1 LRCRVAI
8 GYPHSTQNKIDDEL
22 TPVFLERRVQTL
34 EKSIDGKRRFRPN
47 IEPSCSIKELQLYC
61 TITVP
66 IFIFQDMHLLV
77 PPLDDSCR
85 GPDFGGSSSGTLEET
100 GNSGKKRTSRTATRS
115 LMSQGLQQQFETM
128 KQAWNAS
135 RSAAGN
141 RSESTAAESSIEE
154 DRNLEEDHQNKK
166 RRVAI
171 ETAFAIES
179 EVQKWQRGIAEL
191 EAMLDEEGNAPRSS
205 SSSVAFRPPAVVR
218 FPSLPPIV
226 PAEEGDFEKSC
237 DEEDEESQKSEHCT
251 TINDEQTEDVEQSP
265 ENKKDA
271 IASTE

>member
-1 LRCRVAI
+1 M
-8 GYPHSTQNKIDDEL
+8 Q
-22 TPVFLERRVQTL
+22 
-34 EKSIDGKRRFRPN
+34 
-47 IEPSCSIKELQLYC
+47 
-61 TITVP
+61 
-66 IFIFQDMHLLV
+66 LLV
-77 PPLDDSCR
+77 PPLDDNCR

-100 GNSGKKRTSRTATRS
+100 GNSGRKRNSRTATRS

-135 RSAAGN
+135 RSEAGN
-141 RSESTAAESSIEE
+141 RSESTAAGSSVEE
-154 DRNLEEDHQNKK
+154 NRDLKEDHQNKK

-226 PAEEGDFEKSC
+226 PAEEGDFEKSGGDS
-237 DEEDEESQKSEHCT
+237 DEGDKESQKSEHST
-251 TINDEQTEDVEQSP
+251 TIDDEQTEEVDHSP
-265 ENKKDA
+265 NNKKDA
-271 IASTE
+271 ITSTE

>member
-1 LRCRVAI
+1 M
-8 GYPHSTQNKIDDEL
+8 G
-22 TPVFLERRVQTL
+22 
-34 EKSIDGKRRFRPN
+34 
-47 IEPSCSIKELQLYC
+47 
-61 TITVP
+61 
-66 IFIFQDMHLLV
+66 
-77 PPLDDSCR
+77 
-85 GPDFGGSSSGTLEET
+85 
-100 GNSGKKRTSRTATRS
+100 
-115 LMSQGLQQQFETM
+115 
-128 KQAWNAS
+128 
-135 RSAAGN
+135 
-141 RSESTAAESSIEE
+141 ESSIEE

-166 RRVAI
+166 RRV
-171 ETAFAIES
+171 AIES